1 MKVSSKEFGRLANV
15 SIEALRQAVKNKK
28 LIRDN
33 QYRYDLTNEVN
44 ISYLLNKGL
53 TLEDINNFAKS
64 ISGHNLENIE
74 KITDKSSQS
83 LKNKGNNEEKETEIL
98 DEKKFTDITGLPA
111 YLMNLTIKELVIEY
125 DEPVKLKFWADVLYK
140 LLQAQE
146 REQKIKERDLELI
159 EKDFVMKYIFK
170 YIELLNLRLLDYP
183 DSAVDNLTA
192 LIKTNENNVRIKI
205 IEEMTKDFSMILTE
219 TKESIKREIN
229 KLLNKHLEN
238 NNE

>member
-1 MKVSSKEFGRLANV
+1 
-15 SIEALRQAVKNKK
+15 
-28 LIRDN
+28 
-33 QYRYDLTNEVN
+33 
-44 ISYLLNKGL
+44 
-53 TLEDINNFAKS
+53 
-64 ISGHNLENIE
+64 
-74 KITDKSSQS
+74 
-83 LKNKGNNEEKETEIL
+83 
-98 DEKKFTDITGLPA
+98 
-111 YLMNLTIKELVIEY
+111 MNLTIKELVIEY
-125 DEPVKLKFWADVLYK
+125 DEPVKLKFWADILYK

-159 EKDFVMKYIFK
+159 EKDFVMTYIFK

-192 LIKTNENNVRIKI
+192 LIKTNENNVRMKI